1 MTLTGVFLSLTI
13 SCKMVGLFAFLSVG
27 TAVAVDLWNLLDVK
41 RGLTIVCS
49 AARDL
54 RASPVRMLTPLT
66 TRTETILP
74 PLRRPCRRPHLG
86 PGGGLPLLVLGALYR
101 LDQVGHRRRLYES
114 GIPADSAG

>member
-41 RGLTIVCS
+41 RGLTIVSSPSETS
-49 AARDL
+49 AL
-54 RASPVRMLTPLT
+54 PVRILTVNVFP
-66 TRTETILP
+66 TETILP
-74 PLRRPCRRPHLG
+74 PLCRPRRRPHLG